1 MERVIDPQWRACR
14 ICGRKHILAGH
25 PGHPGH
31 PGQEAAQEQRCLL
44 RSTKGGIDW
53 SQHGWG
59 NAFRRQR

>member
-1 MERVIDPQWRACR
+1 MERVIDPQWRACC
-14 ICGRKHILAGH
+14 ICGRKHILA
-25 PGHPGH
+25 GH